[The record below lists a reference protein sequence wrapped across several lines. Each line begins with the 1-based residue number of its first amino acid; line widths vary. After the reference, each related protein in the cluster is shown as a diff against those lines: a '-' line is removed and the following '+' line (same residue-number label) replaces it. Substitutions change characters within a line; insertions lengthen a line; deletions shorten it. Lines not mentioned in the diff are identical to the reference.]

1 MGGEELEEL
10 VEERRFRS
18 LVPALVALVMKEICE
33 RHEVYLLTQAELQ
46 GVEGLKI
53 IRRLPDTFRAG
64 GRALIIRRA
73 GSTAP
78 APRSGSS

>member
-1 MGGEELEEL
+1 
-10 VEERRFRS
+10 
-18 LVPALVALVMKEICE
+18 MKEMCE